1 MKKILDILTIVI
13 PLILLLFPLIR
24 RVFFGKTKKVD
35 GVIAYQ
41 PWIFRFSRTLLIV
54 VLLLIAI
61 IQYLFFRD
69 GSSGHFGPKPEPLS
83 VSKHSSAFNES
94 LQNVL
99 NAYYDMTDAFAG
111 SDTMAIHTTATK
123 LKDAFDN
130 FKIDELKQ
138 DSTIYLTA
146 IDPVNNAKV
155 ELESILQDPSID
167 EKRGSLNIL
176 SDNLR
181 NLLVVV
187 KYDLAKVYW
196 QECDQAF
203 GEDKPGNWLSRS
215 ADSKNPYSLKNNQP
229 CGSVRDTLNYMAPDS
244 TKN

>member
-1 MKKILDILTIVI
+1 MKKMLDILAII
-13 PLILLLFPLIR
+13 LPLALLLLPFFR
-24 RVFFGKTKKVD
+24 RIFFGKSKKVD

-41 PWIFRFSRTLLIV
+41 PWLFRFFRTLLIV
-54 VLLLIAI
+54 ALLLIGI
-61 IQYLFFRD
+61 IHYLFYRD
-69 GSSGHFGPKPEPLS
+69 GSSGRYGPKPEPLS

-99 NAYYDMTDAFAG
+99 NAYYDMTDAFAA

-130 FKIDELKQ
+130 FKIEELKQ
-138 DSTIYLTA
+138 DSTIYLTV
-146 IDPVNNAKV
+146 IDPVNNSKA
-155 ELESILQDPSID
+155 ELESILQDPSIE
-167 EKRGSLNIL
+167 EKRNSLNVL
-176 SDNLR
+176 SDNFR
-181 NLLVVV
+181 ILLVAV

-215 ADSKNPYSLKNNQP
+215 TDSKNPYPLKNNQP
-229 CGSVRDTLNYMAPDS
+229 CGAVKDTLNYIE
-244 TKN
+244 KNSSQN

>member
-1 MKKILDILTIVI
+1 MKNILDVLA
-13 PLILLLFPLIR
+13 ILLPLVLLLLPLFR
-24 RVFFGKTKKVD
+24 RIFFGKTKKVD

-41 PWIFRFSRTLLIV
+41 PWFFRFFRTLLIV
-54 VLLLIAI
+54 ALLLIGI
-61 IQYLFFRD
+61 VHYLFYRD

-99 NAYYDMTDAFAG
+99 NAYYDMTDAFAA
-111 SDTMAIHTTATK
+111 SDTVAIHKAATV
-123 LKDAFDN
+123 LKDAFEN

-138 DSTIYLTA
+138 DSVIYLTV
-146 IDPVNNAKV
+146 IDPVNNARA
-155 ELESILQDPSID
+155 ELKSILQDPSIE

-203 GEDKPGNWLSRS
+203 GEDRPGNWLSRYTE
-215 ADSKNPYSLKNNQP
+215 SKNPYPLKNNQP
-229 CGSVRDTLNYMAPDS
+229 CGTPRDTLNYMEKDS
-244 TKN
+244 AKN